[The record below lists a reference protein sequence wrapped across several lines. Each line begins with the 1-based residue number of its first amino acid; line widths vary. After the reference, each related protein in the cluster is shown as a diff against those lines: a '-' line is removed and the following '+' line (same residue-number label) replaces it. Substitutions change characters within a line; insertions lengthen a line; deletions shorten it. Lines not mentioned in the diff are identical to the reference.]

1 MTAAQLQR
9 APVVRLAQ
17 LRDIMERDRIDDF
30 LDAQPD
36 ATPFHS
42 RAWLEAIETATGHAA
57 HVLLCEERGRI
68 VGLLPLHR
76 ASSLFGAA
84 LVSTGFAVGGG
95 ILAETPRA
103 ATLLARDRKS
113 VV

>member
-1 MTAAQLQR
+1 MTAAPLQR
-9 APVVRLAQ
+9 APMIRLAQ
-17 LRDIMERDRIDDF
+17 VRDPMERDRIDDF
-30 LDAQPD
+30 LDARPE

-42 RAWLEAIETATGHAA
+42 RVWLGAIEAATGHSA

-103 ATLLARDRKS
+103 AEIGRAH
-113 VV
+113 V